1 MWPADNSNEKGD
13 VLSSSG
19 GTKTSKSQMVVTS
32 ANKSTRRRRRVLM
45 GSEANGKGELRL
57 LTLSAFE
64 GGAATRA
71 EAADG
76 VRFYRTYNG
85 HHTLCQ
91 RPVYM
96 AAC

>member
-1 MWPADNSNEKGD
+1 MKII
-13 VLSSSG
+13 
-19 GTKTSKSQMVVTS
+19 TKT
-32 ANKSTRRRRRVLM
+32 APTRRRRRNQKGFAILLFNSGRVLM

-64 GGAATRA
+64 GGAATRT

-76 VRFYRTYNG
+76 VRFCRTYNG